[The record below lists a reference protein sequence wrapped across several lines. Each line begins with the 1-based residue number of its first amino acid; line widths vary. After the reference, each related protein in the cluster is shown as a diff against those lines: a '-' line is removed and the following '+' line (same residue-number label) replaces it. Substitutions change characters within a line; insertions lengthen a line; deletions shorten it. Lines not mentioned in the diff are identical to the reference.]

1 MNNWGLYYLDLM
13 RDVYNC
19 YIVSLIKTSRPKV
32 LYALGIKC
40 YADFFLLQKNCS
52 KRPIFY
58 KKIVGGVMAQKAK
71 KVTRYIN
78 PETGEFSE
86 RFKWVDM
93 QFDDE
98 GYLFWNRKANIK
110 TFIEV
115 PLPAEL
121 TWAEKG
127 RIHELKHYILK
138 DNQFLVYRSGNTIKP
153 ITDVEMGKILGM
165 SERQC
170 RSLVKKMKDLKII
183 REISFDGFVYFV
195 FNPMYGFK
203 EKRLSL
209 NVYLFF
215 QDELRKILPEWVIK
229 KFSESAIELRPKFE
243 IIK

>member
-1 MNNWGLYYLDLM
+1 M
-13 RDVYNC
+13 
-19 YIVSLIKTSRPKV
+19 S
-32 LYALGIKC
+32 
-40 YADFFLLQKNCS
+40 
-52 KRPIFY
+52 
-58 KKIVGGVMAQKAK
+58 QKAK

-78 PETGEFSE
+78 PGTGEFSE
-86 RFKWVDM
+86 KFKWVDM

-153 ITDVEMGKILGM
+153 ITTAEMGKILGM

-183 REISFDGFVYFV
+183 KEISFDGFIYFV

-215 QDELRKILPEWVIK
+215 QDELRQILPEWVIK